1 MTHRYLLKGLC
12 TEQECSRRAC
22 WVEALMGPQI
32 NITNP
37 YTMQRR
43 HLPVID
49 ISCLA
54 HTMWAKRVYA
64 MGTKMTLLLKIYL
77 NPARMCKEELYP
89 GAVPG
94 KCTNDSVWE
103 DVHPWELYFLSS
115 LMDPEDLFWEYSSYS
130 RATSVQTSILS
141 GNNGAVQLNHRGL
154 GGSWRQGGK
163 GHISTMSSGHICPSI
178 GPPSAHL
185 TWPVL
190 RIKHWFEGWGQKC
203 V

>member
-77 NPARMCKEELYP
+77 NLARMCKEELYP
-89 GAVPG
+89 GAVVVPG
-94 KCTNDSVWE
+94 KRTNDSVWE
-103 DVHPWELYFLSS
+103 VVHPWELYFLSS

-130 RATSVQTSILS
+130 TATSVQTSILS
-141 GNNGAVQLNHRGL
+141 GNNGAPALGL
-154 GGSWRQGGK
+154 PV
-163 GHISTMSSGHICPSI
+163 H
-178 GPPSAHL
+178 
-185 TWPVL
+185 TWVGLFWGL
-190 RIKHWFEGWGQKC
+190 RL